1 MKGRASLLA
10 SMAVVLALLQFLPY
24 KQIDTAHE
32 HRYPEPF
39 RGEQV
44 GGKLQ
49 QACGDCHSNQT
60 IWPWYSHIVPVSGWI
75 RSHVRQGQSQLNF
88 SDWQT
93 YSAARRRSELES
105 ICGII
110 HTGRMPPGSYAL
122 MHPRARLSVKD
133 KQAICSWA
141 NSELQRD
148 K

>member
-1 MKGRASLLA
+1 MKGRVSLLA

-24 KQIDTAHE
+24 KQIDAAHE
-32 HRYPEPF
+32 HRSPEPF

-60 IWPWYSHIVPVSGWI
+60 IWPWYSHVVPVSGWI

-93 YSAARRRSELES
+93 YSAAKRRSELES

-110 HTGRMPPGSYAL
+110 HTGRMPPGSYTL

-133 KQAICSWA
+133 KQAICSWV

-148 K
+148 Q

>member
-10 SMAVVLALLQFLPY
+10 SMAVVLALLQFLSY
-24 KQIDTAHE
+24 KQIDTAEE

-93 YSAARRRSELES
+93 YSAAKRRSELES

-110 HTGRMPPGSYAL
+110 HTGRMPPGTYTL
-122 MHPRARLSVKD
+122 MHPRARLSAKD

>member
-10 SMAVVLALLQFLPY
+10 SMAVVLALLQFLSC
-24 KQIDTAHE
+24 KQIDPAHE

-44 GGKLQ
+44 SGKLR

-75 RSHVRQGQSQLNF
+75 RSHVRQGQNQLNF

-93 YSAARRRSELES
+93 YSAAKRRSELES

-110 HTGRMPPGSYAL
+110 HTGRMPPGSYTL